1 MEDIV
6 FYTILFICNILAI
19 FLCLTTNCKTDQ
31 LLLLIWIIPQF
42 YMLYSMNNGNM
53 DVRNQIHNN
62 IFFYYIAITPFLF
75 RDKKILQL
83 MLFVYIATLITRYYF
98 NRCIF
103 VTKEEHERKNNKD
116 KHKGIWGTFNFHE
129 KNLVMVLVMI
139 SILYKLT
146 Y

>member
-1 MEDIV
+1 
-6 FYTILFICNILAI
+6 
-19 FLCLTTNCKTDQ
+19 
-31 LLLLIWIIPQF
+31 
-42 YMLYSMNNGNM
+42 MNNGNM

-83 MLFVYIATLITRYYF
+83 MLFVYISTLITRYYF

-103 VTKEEHERKNNKD
+103 VTKEEHERKKYIY
-116 KHKGIWGTFNFHE
+116 KSEHKGMWGTFNFHE

-139 SILYKLT
+139 AILYKLT
-146 Y
+146 LY